1 MAEKAFVAF
10 LECDTTPSQTD
21 PEACCSAAA
30 ASVQP
35 SGSAHLPIG
44 AAASVTQ
51 AIEAISTAADA
62 ATAPALEACHAQLD
76 SYDQSAST
84 SSQPFFPLH
93 PPPSFP
99 VDGLQGVRSADMR
112 SSPDATAARAWA
124 QPPVELTVKHVGFL
138 GSLAHALVH
147 LQKASEGLSLLRA
160 AACIMRTNPPAF
172 HMWLQGSPD
181 PQVLHA
187 HVLMDLVSFANPA
200 TTVCKRIL
208 FAHLYICAVLLQGAF
223 RKEPAPSNPSSVL
236 QSSWIFQLIIGIQVK
251 SILAAD
257 GSRRCNVCHHTT
269 TNFVFAFDGRE

>member
-10 LECDTTPSQTD
+10 LECDTTPSQSD

-84 SSQPFFPLH
+84 SSHPFFPLH

-99 VDGLQGVRSADMR
+99 VDGPQGIHSADMR

-172 HMWLQGSPD
+172 HMWFQGSPD

-200 TTVCKRIL
+200 TTSLQTNSVCTSVHMCCLATRSFQETASAKQSKL
-208 FAHLYICAVLLQGAF
+208 WVTVLLDF
-223 RKEPAPSNPSSVL
+223 PAHHRNLNEIDSCCRWQQEVQRMPSCYHL
-236 QSSWIFQLIIGIQVK
+236 LCFYFW
-251 SILAAD
+251 
-257 GSRRCNVCHHTT
+257 C
-269 TNFVFAFDGRE
+269 